1 MKNSKNTYNL
11 SIENI
16 KSKIIHFFDLN
27 NDIVSVYLFG
37 SIVTNRLNDESDIDI
52 AIILKN
58 SKEYKIPDKIQ
69 IREELSELLGRDVDV
84 VYLNDAPVIL
94 RMQVFRKGIK
104 LFDRNPNV
112 TNTLIVKSQFEY
124 DDLKY
129 IRSPI
134 ERQILRGR
142 VYG

>member
-1 MKNSKNTYNL
+1 
-11 SIENI
+11 
-16 KSKIIHFFDLN
+16 LN

-58 SKEYKIPDKIQ
+58 SKEYKVPDKIQ